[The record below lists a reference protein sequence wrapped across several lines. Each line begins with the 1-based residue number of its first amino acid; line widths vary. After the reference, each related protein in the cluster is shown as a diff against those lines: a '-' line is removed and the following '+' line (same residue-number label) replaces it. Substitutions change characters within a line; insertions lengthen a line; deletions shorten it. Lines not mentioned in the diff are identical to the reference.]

1 MLNSKNMREEV
12 YKGKITTAQEA
23 ARLVKPGDRVYV
35 GTASS
40 FAYELLDALWDRRA
54 ELEDVAILCS
64 MSVRPSRMFSTD
76 HDEHNPFHV
85 ETFFLGA
92 QERLAH
98 RKHGMPL

>member
-1 MLNSKNMREEV
+1 MREEV

-54 ELEDVAILCS
+54 ELEDVQY
-64 MSVRPSRMFSTD
+64 VGETVP
-76 HDEHNPFHV
+76 HV
-85 ETFFLGA
+85 
-92 QERLAH
+92 QYRS
-98 RKHGMPL
+98 